1 MNRNHV
7 LALALA
13 TLLLGSVA
21 VSYFVTGSP
30 VGMPTPESATRE
42 CERVCRSASSEL
54 VEVRYE
60 FERGV
65 LVRHEC
71 ICVPLGVAVD
81 TD

>member
-30 VGMPTPESATRE
+30 VGMPTPEGATRE
-42 CERVCRSASSEL
+42 CERVCRSTSSEL

-65 LVRHEC
+65 LARHEC
-71 ICVPLGVAVD
+71 ICVPPGI
-81 TD
+81 TDAE